1 MHANIKV
8 VGLTPSVLG
17 VWLHLNPWALLLMA
31 HQLLPMV
38 VLLLLLLLHPK
49 VVSLS
54 LLLELVTL
62 VRLLLVQMP
71 LVVILTLSLR
81 RNPILVTTSPS
92 KSLSLRKTKPIFSS
106 SISMCW
112 G

>member
-1 MHANIKV
+1 MHANTKV

-38 VLLLLLLLHPK
+38 VLLLLLHPK

-62 VRLLLVQMP
+62 VRLLLVLLP
-71 LVVILTLSLR
+71 LMVILSLDLR
-81 RNPILVTTSPS
+81 RNPTLVTTSPS
-92 KSLSLRKTKPIFSS
+92 KSVSLRKTKPIFSS